1 MGAAARSDNRRAARR
16 RSAGEVQNVRK
27 LLLVLVC
34 VLWGCGET
42 DILKQDLRG
51 IDEVEK
57 AKLITQLV
65 RRCQQGVDEAQALR
79 VEETRDAAKAA
90 DERVEVGLGR
100 IRILEEALAYGR
112 RAFGIAQ
119 QSSEQATY
127 WYALCASYLGWEY
140 DFVGQAQI
148 RKGKEQG
155 DQALVKAGEGSR
167 EKAKD
172 ALGDG
177 IKGLKYYVR
186 EHFDRTRNLQI
197 YMWLAIDYEMAGDLP
212 SAYLVTYDLIRR
224 LEGLKRGGTDAADV
238 DRVIGEQ
245 RKAMKKLEE
254 KMRELLISIPALPK
268 EGGAAAAAAR

>member
-1 MGAAARSDNRRAARR
+1 M
-16 RSAGEVQNVRK
+16 QNVRK